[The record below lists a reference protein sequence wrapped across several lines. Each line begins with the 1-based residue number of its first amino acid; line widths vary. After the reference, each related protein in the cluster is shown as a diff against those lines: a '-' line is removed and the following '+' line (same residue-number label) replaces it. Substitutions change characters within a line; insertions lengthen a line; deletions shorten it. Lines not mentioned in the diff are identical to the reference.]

1 MTTCLATLPK
11 ASLMFVCDIVF
22 CIEQIYGLHRVIGY
36 ICICS
41 NTSGISPTPRLPS
54 KSRGWLCWN
63 VLICMIYSKT
73 VLSIFLL
80 LIFLLTFLNLFLV
93 CKVIMFL
100 TVIYTGK
107 VSADV
112 IDFTS
117 VVHEMTP
124 DFKHIFILFYLIQAF
139 LEECPVSLYLYKMF
153 F

>member
-1 MTTCLATLPK
+1 
-11 ASLMFVCDIVF
+11 
-22 CIEQIYGLHRVIGY
+22 
-36 ICICS
+36 
-41 NTSGISPTPRLPS
+41 
-54 KSRGWLCWN
+54 
-63 VLICMIYSKT
+63 
-73 VLSIFLL
+73 
-80 LIFLLTFLNLFLV
+80 
-93 CKVIMFL
+93 MFL

-139 LEECPVSLYLYKMF
+139 LEECPVSLYLYKIF